1 MTIRRVAVN
10 PWKWSADFG
19 YNQGE
24 VVEGDRRTLYCA
36 GQTAMSAEGQ
46 PQHAGN
52 MGAQVS
58 MAVDNLEA
66 VLGEAG
72 MSLANVVRLN
82 IYTTDVDEFLANYG
96 SMAERLQS
104 AGVAPPGTLLG
115 VARLA
120 FPDLLVEIEATAV
133 D

>member
-10 PWKWSADFG
+10 PWNWSLEMGF
-19 YNQGE
+19 NQGE

-58 MAVDNLEA
+58 MAVENLEA
-66 VLGEAG
+66 VLSG
-72 MSLANVVRLN
+72 
-82 IYTTDVDEFLANYG
+82 
-96 SMAERLQS
+96 
-104 AGVAPPGTLLG
+104 PG
-115 VARLA
+115 
-120 FPDLLVEIEATAV
+120 
-133 D
+133 